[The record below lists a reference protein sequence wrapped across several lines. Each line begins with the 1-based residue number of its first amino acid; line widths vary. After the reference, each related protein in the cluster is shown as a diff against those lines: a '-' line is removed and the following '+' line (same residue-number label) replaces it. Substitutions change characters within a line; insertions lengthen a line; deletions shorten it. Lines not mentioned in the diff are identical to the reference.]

1 MKNAFNGIF
10 HSFVIFINTIMLK
23 KFGPGTEY
31 YAETTELDLKR
42 SYM

>member
-1 MKNAFNGIF
+1 
-10 HSFVIFINTIMLK
+10 MLK
-23 KFGPGTEY
+23 KFGPGSEY